1 MAAQASRGGKVTG
14 VRSALIVA
22 CDGYQDAGLGQ
33 LRAPA
38 SDARALA
45 GVLQDPAI
53 GGFDVR
59 TLLNAPAY
67 EVALAVE
74 EFFADRVADDLLLL
88 HLSCHGVKDEDGEL
102 YFAMANT
109 ALRRLAATGV
119 AAEFVNR
126 RMNRSR
132 SRRVVLLLDCCYAG
146 AFERG
151 MTARAGAGVGIESQ
165 FGGRGRAVITA
176 SSAMEYAFEGDEL
189 ADTNELAP
197 SVFTSALVEGLETG
211 DADRDQDGVV
221 SLDELYDYIYD
232 KVRATTPNQTPGKWA
247 FGVQGEL
254 VIARRAQPV
263 TQPAPLPPEVQ
274 EAIDSPLAVVRGA
287 AVQELARL
295 LQGKHAGRVLAARQA
310 LEELT
315 GDDSRS
321 VAAAAAAALSDL
333 IVPAQAGAGPPQ
345 PAVPAAPA
353 PVIGQ
358 PEQAKHED
366 PPSSVGS
373 AIEPT
378 DAQVEPDPEPH
389 AESDLEPHA
398 EPDPEPHAESDLE
411 PHAESD
417 LEPHAEPDLVPRA
430 GSDLE
435 PQAAEPEPRPAEQQL
450 PPATEIAQSA
460 LPSILKDPDPATHN
474 RGNGLLVA
482 AGFVA
487 IVGAVILFLS
497 IFPQFLGGYPLSA
510 KSANTWQNV
519 IEAVAAAVA
528 GFCLVAPRTRELIG
542 PGLLFGAIAT
552 APSGIVYDLI
562 VGHAFPPIGPGLWL
576 NVVGCVILTVAA
588 GMVLR
593 ALVRQRVVHAG
604 RRIPA
609 AVLPWLV
616 VLVGCA
622 GAVLLVVEVLNRDI
636 IAGTSAKA
644 AGTDLF
650 ALYWT
655 ATMALLLP
663 AVAVVTSPRKFSV
676 ALLGGW
682 IATGIAEDVFYTG
695 ADNSVFA
702 LTLLALLALTIAIA
716 ATARR
721 SSAAPTT
728 GTTSGLA

>member
-1 MAAQASRGGKVTG
+1 MTG

-22 CDGYQDAGLGQ
+22 CDGYADAGLGQ

-67 EVALAVE
+67 EVALAIE

-126 RMNRSR
+126 RMSRSR

-274 EAIDSPLAVVRGA
+274 DAIDSPLAVVRGA
-287 AVQELARL
+287 AVKELARL
-295 LQGKHAGRVLAARQA
+295 LHGKHAGRVLAARQA

-315 GDDSRS
+315 RDDSRT

-333 IVPAQAGAGPPQ
+333 TAPARAGAEPAQ
-345 PAVPAAPA
+345 PAAPT
-353 PVIGQ
+353 PVVGQ
-358 PEQAKHED
+358 AEPASSAGSSTEQTE
-366 PPSSVGS
+366 
-373 AIEPT
+373 
-378 DAQVEPDPEPH
+378 AQQEPEP
-389 AESDLEPHA
+389 EE
-398 EPDPEPHAESDLE
+398 
-411 PHAESD
+411 
-417 LEPHAEPDLVPRA
+417 EPDLLPRA
-430 GSDLE
+430 GSDLK
-435 PQAAEPEPRPAEQQL
+435 PRGGARLEPRAE
-450 PPATEIAQSA
+450 SDW
-460 LPSILKDPDPATHN
+460 S
-474 RGNGLLVA
+474 
-482 AGFVA
+482 
-487 IVGAVILFLS
+487 
-497 IFPQFLGGYPLSA
+497 
-510 KSANTWQNV
+510 
-519 IEAVAAAVA
+519 
-528 GFCLVAPRTRELIG
+528 RE
-542 PGLLFGAIAT
+542 
-552 APSGIVYDLI
+552 
-562 VGHAFPPIGPGLWL
+562 
-576 NVVGCVILTVAA
+576 
-588 GMVLR
+588 
-593 ALVRQRVVHAG
+593 
-604 RRIPA
+604 
-609 AVLPWLV
+609 
-616 VLVGCA
+616 
-622 GAVLLVVEVLNRDI
+622 
-636 IAGTSAKA
+636 
-644 AGTDLF
+644 
-650 ALYWT
+650 
-655 ATMALLLP
+655 
-663 AVAVVTSPRKFSV
+663 
-676 ALLGGW
+676 
-682 IATGIAEDVFYTG
+682 
-695 ADNSVFA
+695 
-702 LTLLALLALTIAIA
+702 
-716 ATARR
+716 RR
-721 SSAAPTT
+721 SQSLEQPSRSNRLRPRSLSLTR
-728 GTTSGLA
+728 LRP